1 MGPKQKTILVGEELI
16 LPCDAIGTPT
26 PSIAW
31 TKDDISLELNQR
43 IWVCFVKYFNNR
55 IVHSSSLF
63 LYCNRGGECEC
74 VREPHI

>member
-43 IWVCFVKYFNNR
+43 IWVCLIKYFNN
-55 IVHSSSLF
+55 IFVHVSNFIIYYSNSIK
-63 LYCNRGGECEC
+63 
-74 VREPHI
+74 V